1 MRCLV
6 SNYLVR
12 CLLLVVVILF
22 LVSCPWLARGQNHDA
37 LDNRPTKIGIVN
49 GMATYLPKPQY
60 PRLPLDA
67 CASGSVSVQ
76 IQIGKNGRVRQA
88 IAISG
93 NALFRPSA
101 VRAARLARF
110 RNIVDGPPMQIDGIL
125 IYNFPSSPGC
135 KHSSTSNFPLCNSLA
150 TTLPNPEFDPRFAN
164 ADQSVIYVDIRIG
177 KTGSVISAEAFSSV
191 PELKSVAEAAALK
204 GKFQVTKNRGIPV
217 EVSCRIVYRLPKAVS
232 S

>member
-1 MRCLV
+1 M
-6 SNYLVR
+6 
-12 CLLLVVVILF
+12 VVLF
-22 LVSCPWLARGQNHDA
+22 LVSCPWLARGQNYDV

-88 IAISG
+88 KAISG

-110 RNIVDGPPMQIDGIL
+110 RNIVDSPPIQTDGIL

-135 KHSSTSNFPLCNSLA
+135 KRSPSNFPLCNSLA
-150 TTLPNPEFDPRFAN
+150 TTLPNPEFDPRLAS

-217 EVSCRIVYRLPKAVS
+217 EVSCRIVYRLPKAFTS
-232 S
+232 